1 MYEGSGSEG
10 EMSPSSGEF
19 NPAGPQRKA
28 PAYMFNSSEDGSDG
42 EEMMSGLTI
51 SNKGNETGMR
61 HANFNM
67 PNQGANQ

>member
-10 EMSPSSGEF
+10 GMSPTSGEF

-42 EEMMSGLTI
+42 EEEMMSGLTI
-51 SNKGNETGMR
+51 SNKGGMQDPGMR
-61 HANFNM
+61 H
-67 PNQGANQ
+67 